1 MRRLLGDGSFE
12 LGTFQF
18 FFMKGRP
25 FQVERKAFSKGIQ
38 GGSYKAHLRQSLW
51 YIEDYKPVYIM
62 DKVT

>member
-38 GGSYKAHLRQSLW
+38 GGSYKAPLRQSL
-51 YIEDYKPVYIM
+51 
-62 DKVT
+62 